1 MISWISL
8 IPSIILFLVACVSKN
23 VIFALWA
30 SLVSALL
37 LITRGNVLD
46 AGVLFFKRFFD
57 YFYDLDTIML
67 YVFLVGIG
75 SIIALLTLI
84 KTRYAP
90 REKHKKIIL
99 HSKKAVE
106 RSSLLLSFI
115 FSIDDYLSILS
126 VGFIM
131 QHIVEKYNLTPARFA
146 YFIHALAGPLVVMIP
161 ISSWTAAITSQLDQS
176 GFQAIINKNTIVFSD
191 PLFAYL
197 HMLPYI
203 FYSIFTVFSIVVFV
217 QLQISFEKNEEKN
230 NQTTEFALPHYQLF
244 DIFLPLGVLLLLT
257 ICGLLYSGNFY
268 LFGGNNGIV
277 DAFRNNKATF
287 PVLGVSSWVAFLV
300 GFCKAYYDTLLK
312 KREIA
317 LVIKNGFFVMYHACY
332 IIILASLFSSL
343 IRTDLKTGVY
353 LADTLLS
360 NVSLIFMP
368 FIAFFTATIITLITG
383 TAWGTFALMIPIV
396 TQIMVT
402 KSGLSTPI
410 FLENIPL
417 LVPVLGAVFSG
428 SVLGDHLSL
437 FSETTVMTA
446 TTLHMEPLDHAK
458 TQFFYALPAVIT
470 SFILYF
476 LLGYMLL
483 YRISLWSIISVG
495 FVLCFL
501 LILLM
506 QKYLQNRY
514 QKG

>member
-1 MISWISL
+1 MVSWISL
-8 IPSIILFLVACVSKN
+8 IPSLVLFLVACISKN

-30 SLVSALL
+30 SLISALL
-37 LITRGNVLD
+37 LITQGNIPM
-46 AGVLFFKRFFD
+46 AGALFFKRFFD
-57 YFYDLDTIML
+57 YFYDIDTIML
-67 YVFLVGIG
+67 YVFLIGIG
-75 SIIALLTLI
+75 SIIALLTLL
-84 KTRYAP
+84 KTRYVP
-90 REKHKKIIL
+90 HEKHKRIIL

-106 RSSLLLSFI
+106 RSVLLLSLI

-126 VGFIM
+126 VGFII

-161 ISSWTAAITSQLDQS
+161 ISSWTAAITSQLDQA
-176 GFQAIINKNTIVFSD
+176 GFQAVMHKNTVVLSD
-191 PLFAYL
+191 PLFAYV

-203 FYSIFTVFSIVVFV
+203 FYSIFTIFSIFIFI
-217 QLQISFEKNEEKN
+217 QLQICFEKDKKTNE
-230 NQTTEFALPHYQLF
+230 TLTEFTLPHYQLF
-244 DIFLPLGVLLLLT
+244 DIFLPLGILLLLT
-257 ICGLLYSGNFY
+257 LCGLLYSGNFY
-268 LFGGNNGIV
+268 LFGGNNGVI

-287 PVLGVSSWVAFLV
+287 PVLGISSWLAFLV
-300 GFCKAYYDTLLK
+300 GFYKAYYDKLLK
-312 KREIA
+312 KQEVVLA
-317 LVIKNGFFVMYHACY
+317 IKNGFFVMYHACY

-360 NVSLIFMP
+360 NVSLVFMP

-383 TAWGTFALMIPIV
+383 TAWGTFALMIPII

-402 KSGLSTPI
+402 KSGLSTPF
-410 FLENIPL
+410 FLEHIPL
-417 LVPVLGAVFSG
+417 LVPALGAVFSG

-446 TTLHMEPLDHAK
+446 TTLRMQTLDHAK
-458 TQFFYALPAVIT
+458 TQFLYAIPAVIT

-476 LLGYMLL
+476 LIGYAVV
-483 YRISLWSIISVG
+483 YNISLLLIISFG
-495 FVLCFL
+495 FLLCFL

-506 QKYLQNRY
+506 QKMVQNKSYAR
-514 QKG
+514 